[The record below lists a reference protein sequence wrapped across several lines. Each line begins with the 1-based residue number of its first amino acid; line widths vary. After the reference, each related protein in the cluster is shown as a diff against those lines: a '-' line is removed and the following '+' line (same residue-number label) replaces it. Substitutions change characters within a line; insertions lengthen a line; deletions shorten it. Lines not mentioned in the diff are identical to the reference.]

1 MDTLVRYIDMHNNLI
16 LSIEYSGKYN
26 NVILIPREDE
36 NVSYDD
42 KYYIVLGVRYVY
54 DLLHL
59 EDTITI
65 DVTLHDLDQ

>member
-16 LSIEYSGKYN
+16 LSIEYSKTHK

-42 KYYIVLGVRYVY
+42 KYYLVLGVRYVY